1 MAKKCGFDLAKHE
14 TMHLLQWMQKRSK
27 QHHGMQSSPNHF
39 LDLLKFES
47 KTLEG
52 RLMSY
57 PQYHNS

>member
-14 TMHLLQWMQKRSK
+14 TMHLLQWMQKHSK

-47 KTLEG
+47 KTVEG
-52 RLMSY
+52 
-57 PQYHNS
+57 

>member
-1 MAKKCGFDLAKHE
+1 MWVWPCKTWNHAS
-14 TMHLLQWMQKRSK
+14 LQWMQKRSK
-27 QHHGMQSSPNHF
+27 QHYGMQSSPNHF

-52 RLMSY
+52 KLMSY